1 MSLSPQWLDELRTR
15 TSLSGLIRRTV
26 KLQRAG
32 NEWKA
37 CCPFHN
43 EKTPSFYVN
52 DDKGFYHCFGC
63 EAHGDALRWMT
74 DQRGLAFMDA
84 VKELAAEAGLDL
96 PPQDPVAAKRA
107 ERRAGLHDVLQ
118 AAQDWFAANLA
129 SAEGIRARDYLSARG
144 LGGSTLAGFGF
155 GWAPDK
161 RGALKEALGH
171 FGEPLLIEAG
181 LLIAAEDKE
190 PYDRFRARVMLPIHD
205 ARSRVIAFGGRIL
218 DASSTSAPKYLN
230 SPDTPLFDK
239 GRTLYN
245 LHRAGPV
252 ARRGGRIVVVEG
264 YMDVIALAAAGLEEA
279 VAPMGTALTEQQ
291 LELLWRVADKPVL
304 CLDGDEAG
312 QRAAM
317 RAVGRALPLLQP
329 GRSLEIAHLPAGLD
343 PDDLVR
349 RDGKAALEQLL
360 AARVTLLDTIWE
372 HERAAL
378 PLATPEDKAGLK
390 ARLLAQVEAIADNDI
405 RALYR
410 RELLDR
416 FSAFAFPPRE
426 RPQQAGGGYAQAK
439 GQRRSGQKGE
449 RWGQLTIGHLAPE
462 HAAEM
467 KRSAEGGARDLFTQA
482 ILAGLDR
489 HPDQIARHSE
499 TLLQLA
505 AADPR
510 TQAAVDQLLEQAQA
524 LEAHGKCPI
533 SAPDLLAPPP
543 GNSRFS
549 FLEEGHN
556 PDDVREDLAEALTLL
571 VERPALEIAIRAA
584 TARFDEDPEGAF
596 AEQQRLRKRKLEIE
610 GRLGQ
615 MARRRAASAVTEQD
629 SSALAHEAEET
640 RENGLKRS

>member
-1 MSLSPQWLDELRTR
+1 MSLSPQWLDELRAR
-15 TSLSGLIRRTV
+15 TSLSALIRRTV

-63 EAHGDALRWMT
+63 EAHGDALRWLT

-84 VKELAAEAGLDL
+84 VKELAAEAGLEL
-96 PPQDPVAAKRA
+96 PAPDPIMAKRA

-118 AAQDWFAANLA
+118 AAQDWFAGNFA
-129 SAEGIRARDYLSARG
+129 STQGARARDYLSARG
-144 LGGSTLAGFGF
+144 LDAPTLARFGF
-155 GWAPDK
+155 GWAPDE
-161 RGALKEALGH
+161 RGALREALGR
-171 FGEPLLIEAG
+171 FGEALLVEAG
-181 LLIAAEDKE
+181 LLVVAEGKE

-205 ARSRVIAFGGRIL
+205 ARGRAIAFGGRIL
-218 DASSTSAPKYLN
+218 DARSNAPKYLN

-245 LHRAGPV
+245 LHQAGPA
-252 ARRGGRIVVVEG
+252 ARKAGRIVVVEG
-264 YMDVIALAAAGLEEA
+264 YMDVIALAAAGIEEV

-291 LELLWRVADKPVL
+291 LELLWRVADKPIL

-329 GRSLEIAHLPAGLD
+329 GHSLEIVRLPAGLD

-349 RDGKAALEQLL
+349 RDGKAALEALL
-360 AARVTLLDTIWE
+360 AAPVTLLDTIWE
-372 HERAAL
+372 YERTAL
-378 PLATPEDKAGLK
+378 PLAAPEEKAGLK
-390 ARLLAQVEAIADNDI
+390 QRLLAQVEAIGDSDI

-426 RPQQAGGGYAQAK
+426 RQEQASGVHRPRK
-439 GQRRSGQKGE
+439 SERRGD
-449 RWGQLTIGHLAPE
+449 RWGQLTIGRLAPE
-462 HAAEM
+462 HAAELR
-467 KRSAEGGARDLFTQA
+467 RSAEGGARDVFTQA
-482 ILAGLDR
+482 ILAGLAR

-505 AADPR
+505 AVDPR
-510 TQAAVDQLLEQAQA
+510 AEAGVDHLLEQSQA
-524 LEAHGKCPI
+524 LEADGKYPI
-533 SAPDLLAPPP
+533 SVSAVLAPPP
-543 GNSRFS
+543 GNTRFS
-549 FLEEGHN
+549 FLEDGHD

-571 VERPALEIAIRAA
+571 VERPALEIAIGAA

-610 GRLGQ
+610 TRLGQ
-615 MARRRAASAVTEQD
+615 MARKRAASA
-629 SSALAHEAEET
+629 SAEPDFSDPANAADGT
-640 RENGLKRS
+640 RTNGMKRS